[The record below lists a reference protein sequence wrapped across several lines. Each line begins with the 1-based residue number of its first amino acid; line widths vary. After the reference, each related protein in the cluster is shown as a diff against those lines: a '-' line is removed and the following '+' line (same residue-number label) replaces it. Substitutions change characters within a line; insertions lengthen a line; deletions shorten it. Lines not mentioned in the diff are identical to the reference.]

1 MGPNKQAACDICFPR
16 VNGGIFRV
24 ALRIVRRS
32 RIKNPLSAITSS
44 PSSIMYK
51 NPDASTIF
59 LSDIDPVHIS
69 DTKQNVPCGVIP
81 TRHLAVFLCLYVE
94 YDCLCIDGK
103 EGFRSCSSVQSIMTR
118 VSAKKRKELGNVE
131 RTCCRVGHLM
141 INCNSRD
148 SRWLQVVVILLTNA
162 EDTPIKSL
170 SMSTSSPCRRRSKVK
185 RSSSFIVRSRR
196 FTFCSRLGIACP
208 LNNVIQ

>member
-51 NPDASTIF
+51 TPDASTIF
-59 LSDIDPVHIS
+59 LSDTDPVHIS

-131 RTCCRVGHLM
+131 RTCCRVGHLVM
-141 INCNSRD
+141 NCNSRD

-185 RSSSFIVRSRR
+185 RSSSFIVRSR
-196 FTFCSRLGIACP
+196 
-208 LNNVIQ
+208 